1 MPDIPIKPPKSV
13 VRGEAKPESKDTATP
28 EISVDEALVQEIQKR
43 VDSLNQVLVI
53 AADRKVN
60 VKIEMTVTATNV
72 PDVTTV
78 RLKVLDIWKQL
89 KPSSVFF
96 VPR

>member
-1 MPDIPIKPPKSV
+1 MPDINASMKPAIKP
-13 VRGEAKPESKDTATP
+13 ETKPESKDTATP

-60 VKIEMTVTATNV
+60 VKIEMTVTTTHT